1 MKIALVS
8 QKGGVGKSS
17 LAVSIAWELAA
28 RGSSVL
34 VVDGDPQGTSRI
46 ARDVALEGGRH
57 PPAAVALGKDMCKPE
72 HIRAMDRFEHVVID
86 TPAKLGDV
94 QRAALMLAD
103 VALVP
108 ISQSGAEV
116 WGNTDTI
123 ALISQAQTI
132 NTGLKAAL
140 VFVRKLPKTA
150 LGKGARAILENGDL
164 PVFASETTFRIAWQ
178 EAITAGMGVAQ
189 YAPRDKGA
197 KELRSLVDELLAF
210 GAVEIAEVVNG

>member
-1 MKIALVS
+1 MYPSGKIALFQSVRWATCA
-8 QKGGVGKSS
+8 KHKPRK
-17 LAVSIAWELAA
+17 
-28 RGSSVL
+28 RGCPVRDETAEEGPRKAL
-34 VVDGDPQGTSRI
+34 PRVDPQDSSGSITVMTGSPSSPGPMTERR
-46 ARDVALEGGRH
+46 ATCVGRTL
-57 PPAAVALGKDMCKPE
+57 V
-72 HIRAMDRFEHVVID
+72 
-86 TPAKLGDV
+86 GDV

-108 ISQSGAEV
+108 SSQSGAEV

-132 NTGLKAAL
+132 NTGLKATL

-150 LGKGARAILENGDL
+150 LGKGARAILENGEL

-197 KELRSLVDELLAF
+197 KELRALVEELLAF